1 MTTELRDAGLVE
13 LPAKRRFLGWQMVGV
28 AFVAQ
33 FVSSAITLSVAG
45 NFVGPIGRTFGVA
58 PTTIGIGP
66 GLAILA
72 MGLVAPFVGRAIDG
86 GYARPI
92 MTTGAVLAGI
102 GLLALSRA
110 ETLGQLAFAYLAL
123 VATGAALFG
132 ALPSMAL
139 VASWFERRRGF
150 ALGLAV
156 SGATIVSWVGPAS
169 AQWIIDHDGWR
180 QAMTVFG
187 LFTLCVAAPVFALF
201 TVSSPEAVG
210 QRPDGDEHAA
220 EAAGAGS
227 PGDEGEAPSLE
238 VVLQTGELA
247 RDARLWLAALGFG
260 LVFTSPI
267 VLVVLL
273 IQYGESLGF
282 SGQDATT
289 FFAAMVPFSLAGK
302 IVLGRLA
309 DSAPLRPTVLMIVV
323 VNVLVWA
330 ILYLEPGYAL
340 FVATGALYGIG
351 IGGAAPV
358 QGVLM
363 GRLFGRMNFGRATG
377 IGGLAAIPLLA
388 IANIGSQSLLGATGS
403 YQATFAVQMVLLLI
417 GGGMLAAIRI
427 PASPAR
433 PRASEGSEG
442 SS

>member
-1 MTTELRDAGLVE
+1 MTTELREPGLVE
-13 LPAKRRFLGWQMVGV
+13 ARAKRPFLGWQMVGV

-33 FVSSAITLSVAG
+33 FVSSAITISVAG
-45 NFVGPIGRTFGVA
+45 NFVGPIGETFGVT
-58 PTTIGIGP
+58 PTTIGIAP

-72 MGLVAPFVGRAIDG
+72 MGIVGPFVGRAIDG
-86 GYARPI
+86 GYARRI
-92 MTTGAVLAGI
+92 MTAGSVLAGV

-110 ETLGQLAFAYLAL
+110 ETLGQLALAYLGL
-123 VATGAALFG
+123 VATGSALFG

-169 AQWIIDHDGWR
+169 AQWIIDHEGWR
-180 QAMTVFG
+180 QAMVVFG
-187 LFTLCVAAPVFALF
+187 LFTLCVAAPIFALF

-210 QRPDGDEHAA
+210 QRPDGDGPAA
-220 EAAGAGS
+220 EQDPGRSPGGAG
-227 PGDEGEAPSLE
+227 ETAMREI
-238 VVLQTGELA
+238 VLPMGELV
-247 RDARLWLAALGFG
+247 RDVRLWLAALGFG

-273 IQYGESLGF
+273 IEYGKSLGF
-282 SGQDATT
+282 TGQDATN
-289 FFAAMVPFSLAGK
+289 FFAAMVPFSIAGK

-309 DSAPLRPTVLMIVV
+309 DAAPLRPTMLMIVI

-340 FVATGALYGIG
+340 FLTTGALYGIG

-363 GRLFGRMNFGRATG
+363 GRLFGRVNFGRATV
-377 IGGLAAIPLLA
+377 IGGLAAIPLLVL
-388 IANIGSQSLLGATGS
+388 ANIGSQSLLGATGS
-403 YQATFAVQMVLLLI
+403 YQATFAVQMVLLVI
-417 GGGMLAAIRI
+417 GGVLLGAIRI
-427 PASPAR
+427 PT
-433 PRASEGSEG
+433 ASEGPR
-442 SS
+442 